1 MNILYI
7 ASSSDFHI
15 DLWVKHFTKDNDVFL
30 FSDKEDYLRDQAYD
44 DVKIF
49 LSEGYLGK
57 VLNYI
62 RSDRHMLFQ
71 LNKLIST
78 KYFAAEVEEIIESY
92 DIDIVHAHSLYY
104 GYLASY
110 IKSNVPIVFTPMGS
124 DVIIH
129 AQKNKIYNMMA
140 KRAFKFAD
148 VITGDSLVKQKSGF
162 KLGAP
167 KKRNYI
173 VQNGVDSKVFYPKKN
188 DLKGLY
194 NVANDEILIFS
205 PRAITPLY
213 NIDVIIKSLSELIR
227 KGYKLKCMFSF
238 AFGDKYE
245 GQLKDLIK
253 RLKIEKNIIWL
264 GYLTYEAMAD
274 HYNASDIVVSIPS
287 SDSSPKSV
295 YEAMFCAKPIVVS
308 DLEWSYEYAEHSECM
323 LRVTVGDSDELSR
336 ALERIINDE
345 GLAEDLSSNALSCA
359 HKYFDYENN
368 MKEMEKIMLDAI

>member
-1 MNILYI
+1 MNVLYL
-7 ASSSDFHI
+7 ASSADWHV
-15 DLWVKHFTKDNDVFL
+15 DLWVKFFVRSHKVFL
-30 FSDKEDYLRDQAYD
+30 FSDREDYLKDQEYK
-44 DVKIF
+44 DVTIF
-49 LSEGYLGK
+49 SSEGYLGK
-57 VLNYI
+57 VLNYF
-62 RSDRHMLFQ
+62 RPTKQFFYHC
-71 LNKLIST
+71 NKIISA
-78 KYFAAEVEEIIESY
+78 KYYASQINEILHGQK
-92 DIDIVHAHSLYY
+92 IDIIHAHSLYY

-110 IKSNVPIVFTPMGS
+110 VKTDVPIVFTPMGS
-124 DVIIH
+124 DIILN
-129 AQKNKIYNMMA
+129 AQKSKIYNMMA
-140 KRAFKFAD
+140 ERAFGCAD
-148 VITGDSLVKQKSGF
+148 IVTGDSLLLQKKGF
-162 KLGAP
+162 KVGA
-167 KKRNYI
+167 KRERNYI
-173 VQNGVDSKVFYPKKN
+173 VQNGVDSKVFYPKNN
-188 DLKGLY
+188 DLKELY
-194 NVANDEILIFS
+194 NVANDEVLIFS

-274 HYNASDIVVSIPS
+274 HYNAADIVVSIPS

-308 DLEWSYEYAEHSECM
+308 DLEWSHEYAEHSECM